1 MFDKETYK
9 EGVKKR
15 YEWINSLVEISEFPE
30 MRLASTIRGKDG
42 YWHPGQRIFL
52 KEYKNMRM
60 FIPDYYTV
68 RAWEVPF
75 EQDSL
80 WDHPVY
86 GVKVLAKKTVEAL
99 ISLDIPFKIYDSAG
113 RGLHTHV
120 YFKPPD
126 NKELL
131 QTAEKKG
138 MMPRDLRFLV
148 FKMVND
154 QAKISEEY
162 RGVIS
167 DKHNGNPVF
176 VPGKPQDATCINFD
190 DTTGMGRLIRCNGGR
205 KIDKEGRLIG
215 YKTLIDI
222 IPEHKTLIK
231 KFTDVIY
238 PDKNEIKIW
247 TIPEV
252 IFKNYVEDF
261 KPPQKP
267 KTQTS
272 LKEYKGELLNTPCAL
287 TLRLNGAPPGQ
298 RSLSAKALAVFCVGD
313 GLDYYEG
320 LDVLTEYYNH
330 CDTTD
335 FDIGEV
341 KQWCK
346 WAYDKVVEKPEDY
359 IHCGHMRTMG
369 ICDKEHCEYYKKSRK
384 KYETKKTHDDSRNP
398 TWLAPH
404 QQPPKVRWM
413 KTKKI
418 KGKQSSR
425 RKRMIRW

>member
-1 MFDKETYK
+1 MEMLKNNQKTSSYDTVAYK
-9 EGVKKR
+9 ESARKR
-15 YEWINSLVEISEFPE
+15 LEWIKTLVDISKYPE
-30 MRLASTIRGKDG
+30 MKIVTTARGKDG
-42 YWHPGQRIFL
+42 MWHPTQRIPL
-52 KEYKNMRM
+52 EEYEKIINKSG

-75 EQDSL
+75 EQDSP

-86 GVKVLAKKTVEAL
+86 GVKVLAKKTVESL
-99 ISLDIPFKIYDSAG
+99 ISLDIPHKIYDSG
-113 RGLHTHV
+113 GKGIHTHI

-126 NKELL
+126 NKKLL
-131 QTAEKKG
+131 QNAEEKNIK
-138 MMPRDLRFLV
+138 PKYLRFLV
-148 FKMVND
+148 FKIVND
-154 QAKISEEY
+154 TAGIPEEHT
-162 RGVIS
+162 GQ
-167 DKHNGNPVF
+167 
-176 VPGKPQDATCINFD
+176 GKPQDMTCINFD
-190 DTTGMGRLIRCNGGR
+190 DTTGMGRLIRCAGGR

-215 YKTLIDI
+215 YKTLIDT
-222 IPEHKTLIK
+222 IPEHKIPIK

-238 PDKNEIKIW
+238 PNKNEIKIW

-272 LKEYKGELLNTPCAL
+272 LKEYKGKLLNTPCAL

-313 GLDYYEG
+313 NLGYYEG
-320 LDVLTEYYNH
+320 LDVLSDYYNH

-346 WAYDKVVEKPEDY
+346 WAYDKVTQNPGAYV
-359 IHCGHMRTMG
+359 HCGHMRTMG

-384 KYETKKTHDDSRNP
+384 HETKKTLNGSRNP

-413 KTKKI
+413 KTKK
-418 KGKQSSR
+418 GKQSR